1 VIGGLST
8 KDALL
13 CAGFSLALPLGQVL
27 FKQAAILHGRSSGAL
42 LLRLIGNPALAA
54 ALAWYGATA
63 FFWFYILTRV
73 PLSTAY
79 PFAVAGSGLVPL
91 FAWLIFKEQL
101 TWQFGLGY
109 AVMIVGFLVAMQG
122 KG

>member
-1 VIGGLST
+1 VIGGLGG

-27 FKQAAILHGRSSGAL
+27 FKWAAVLHADSKGGMAA
-42 LLRLIGNPALAA
+42 RLASNPALIG

-63 FFWFYILTRV
+63 LFWFYILTRI

-91 FAWLIFKEQL
+91 FAWLIFREQL
-101 TWQFGLGY
+101 TWQFVVGY
-109 AVMIVGFLVAMQG
+109 AVMVLGFLVAMQG
-122 KG
+122 KA